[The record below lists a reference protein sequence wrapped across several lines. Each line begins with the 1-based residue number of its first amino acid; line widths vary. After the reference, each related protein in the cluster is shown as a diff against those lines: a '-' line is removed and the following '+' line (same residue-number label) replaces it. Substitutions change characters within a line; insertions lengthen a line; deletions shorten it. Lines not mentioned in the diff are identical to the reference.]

1 MNVHEVTQLLPARFG
16 TVRSVEAIQVGL
28 SGAEVHGVATDTG
41 DYVLRIVPMLD
52 PGVWARELVVRRLT
66 SDAGIAPALEWVDE
80 ARGVTLSQ
88 RIGGPGFVPALG
100 SASERTRALGSLART
115 LARLHALP
123 GDGLVVADPAA
134 YAREMWRVQSRRP
147 GFPDW
152 AAPAFAHVER
162 AERLLADDDRRTPS
176 HNDLNPANVLWDGER
191 VWLVDWEQS
200 GLTHP
205 YYDMAAMSTFL
216 MVDDDVGLQL
226 VTAQEGA
233 PLSPG
238 QSDTFVALRRLAM
251 VFYGTIFFMLARDL
265 KTVPNDIDDVR
276 SMPELHAM
284 IARGAL
290 SMRTSEGQAAFGSAM
305 LKRAVSDQEGQTP

>member
-1 MNVHEVTQLLPARFG
+1 VNVHEVTALLPSRFG
-16 TVRSVEAIQVGL
+16 AVRSVEAIQVGL
-28 SGAEVHGVATDTG
+28 SGAAVHGVSTDAG
-41 DYVLRIVPMLD
+41 DYVLRIVPVVD
-52 PGVWARELVVRRLT
+52 RDGWARELVVRRIT
-66 SDAGIAPALEWVDE
+66 SDAGIAPMLEWVDE

-88 RIGGPGFVPALG
+88 RIGGPGFTPALG
-100 SASERTRALGSLART
+100 NASERTRALGSLART

-123 GDGLVVADPAA
+123 GDGFVVIDPAA
-134 YAREMWRVQSRRP
+134 YAREMWRAQSGRR
-147 GFPDW
+147 GFPAW

-205 YYDMAAMSTFL
+205 YYDMAALSTFL

-233 PLSPG
+233 PLSPA
-238 QSDTFVALRRLAM
+238 QSEIFVALRRLAM

-265 KTVPNDIDDVR
+265 EHSVPSDIGDVKD
-276 SMPELHAM
+276 MPELHAM
-284 IARGAL
+284 IRSGTL
-290 SMRTSEGQAAFGSAM
+290 SLRTSAGQAAFGSAM
-305 LKRAVSDQEGQTP
+305 LKRAVEGG